1 MTPRESLHLPTFCV
15 TVLLA
20 AVGGMA
26 ARFVHLPL
34 PMLLG
39 PLLVVATVSLAGWR
53 PFGRLPQFSM
63 KLRNCFVP
71 IVGVAIGANF
81 TPDIVRQAAQW
92 WPSLLAIALFI
103 PTAHYVCF
111 RTVKA
116 TGLIDP
122 VTAFFG
128 TAPGGLIDAVQMG
141 EDKGADVPMLTML
154 QFLRLIV
161 TIVTVPVF
169 FSVMVGHAVGSS
181 GGATLSH
188 GALALTD
195 IPWLVIAGVSGALG
209 GKWLKMPGAMVTGP
223 LAVSAV
229 VHLAGL
235 VQGSPPT
242 FLVNMTQVVIGAAL
256 GVRFA
261 GMEIRRFRLAIR
273 LAALSTSVSITMA
286 VICAF
291 TLYRFVDEPMAAVFL
306 AFAPDGLTEMSLI
319 ALSLQISIVYVTAHH
334 ALRIILAV
342 LVARLLADRL
352 AR

>member
-1 MTPRESLHLPTFCV
+1 MARTAPLHLPTLLL

-20 AVGGMA
+20 GVGGA
-26 ARFVHLPL
+26 LARLIHLPL

-39 PLLVVATVSLAGWR
+39 PLLVVATVSLVGWR
-53 PFGRLPQFSM
+53 PMGHLPQFPM

-71 IVGVAIGANF
+71 IVGVAIGASF
-81 TPDIVRQAAQW
+81 TPEIVRQAAQW

-103 PTAHYVCF
+103 PTAHMVCF
-111 RTVKA
+111 RAVKS

-169 FSVMVGHAVGSS
+169 FSVLTGHAVGSS
-181 GGATLSH
+181 GGATLSR
-188 GALALTD
+188 GPLALAD
-195 IPWLVIAGVSGALG
+195 VPWLLAAGISGALL

-223 LAVSAV
+223 LVISAA
-229 VHLAGL
+229 VHLAGV

-242 FLVNMTQVVIGAAL
+242 ILVNLTQMVIGAAL

-261 GMEIRRFRLAIR
+261 GMEIGRFWLAIR
-273 LAALSTSVSITMA
+273 LAALSTSVSITLA
-286 VICAF
+286 IACAF
-291 TLYRFVDEPMAAVFL
+291 ALHRFVDEPMAAVFL
-306 AFAPDGLTEMSLI
+306 AFAPGGLTEMSLI
-319 ALSLQISIVYVTAHH
+319 ALSLQMSIVYVTAHH

-342 LVARLLADRL
+342 LVARALADRL
-352 AR
+352 AK